1 MPIPTMRDRPGGSEI
16 VKLLSIRL
24 GAAVAAAI
32 VFNAAAVTHAEWS
45 PLTSASDG
53 TVYSIDPDRVR
64 TVGGRRQ
71 VWLKGDHSQD
81 RTERARSSMTLLSID
96 CSASTIRTLVENK
109 YDSYGKT
116 ISSRSNTD
124 YGVGYNPIT
133 PETIG
138 EDVAR
143 SVCPAEASL

>member
-1 MPIPTMRDRPGGSEI
+1 M
-16 VKLLSIRL
+16 RL
-24 GAAVAAAI
+24 GAAAAAAI
-32 VFNAAAVTHAEWS
+32 AMNVATATHAEWS

-64 TVGGRRQ
+64 TVSGRRQ
-71 VWLKGDHSQD
+71 VWLKGDHSRD

-116 ISSRSNTD
+116 ISSRTNTD
-124 YGVGYNPIT
+124 YGIGYNPIT

-138 EDVAR
+138 EDVAK
-143 SVCPAEASL
+143 SVCPGEAGQ